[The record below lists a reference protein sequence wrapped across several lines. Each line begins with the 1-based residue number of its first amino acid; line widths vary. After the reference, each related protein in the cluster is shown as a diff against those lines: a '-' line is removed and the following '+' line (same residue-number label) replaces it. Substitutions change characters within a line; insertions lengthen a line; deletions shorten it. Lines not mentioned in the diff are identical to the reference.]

1 MTNYR
6 EYLSGMLAPQGW
18 DTSAMFALDEA
29 LEQEIVDLSTPQVIP
44 VHEKVVVQDTLPQ
57 NPYKDKIQND
67 INAEIFK
74 SLFFNALTKD
84 FEASG
89 LFKQPEESKPIE
101 TKPKEE
107 GRNKPV
113 EIENL
118 RGAKPGWKIAEGSNF
133 WTVSEKDPYWKTK
146 AGYKEAMDLYGTK
159 PSWVK
164 EPSLEYNPKTGE
176 YNPIAKEEFAEIKPT
191 KRISL

>member
-6 EYLSGMLAPQGW
+6 EYLSSMRGLGGGLLSP
-18 DTSAMFALDEA
+18 SELHVLDEIEYTTPDRQA
-29 LEQEIVDLSTPQVIP
+29 ILEIAQSDRELT
-44 VHEKVVVQDTLPQ
+44 
-57 NPYKDKIQND
+57 QND

-89 LFKQPEESKPIE
+89 LLKQPEESKPIE
-101 TKPKEE
+101 AKPKEE

-113 EIENL
+113 KIENL
-118 RGAKPGWKIAEGSNF
+118 RGAKPGWKMAEGSNF
-133 WTVSEKDPYWKTK
+133 WTVNEKDPYWKTK
-146 AGYKEAMDLYGTK
+146 AGFKEAMDLYGVK
-159 PSWVK
+159 PNWVK
-164 EPSLEYNPKTGE
+164 EPSLEYNPTTGE
-176 YNPIAKEEFAEIKPT
+176 YEPIVKEEFVSLQPT

>member
-6 EYLSGMLAPQGW
+6 EYLSSMRGLGGGLLSPSELHG
-18 DTSAMFALDEA
+18 LDEIEYTA
-29 LEQEIVDLSTPQVIP
+29 PDRQAILEIAQSDRELT
-44 VHEKVVVQDTLPQ
+44 
-57 NPYKDKIQND
+57 QND

-89 LFKQPEESKPIE
+89 LLKQPEESKPIE
-101 TKPKEE
+101 AKPKEE

-113 EIENL
+113 KIENL
-118 RGAKPGWKIAEGSNF
+118 RGAKPGWKMTEGSNF
-133 WTVSEKDPYWKTK
+133 WTVNEKDLYWKTK
-146 AGYKEAMDLYGTK
+146 AGFKEAMDLYGVK
-159 PSWVK
+159 PNWVK
-164 EPSLEYNPKTGE
+164 EPSLEYNPTTGE
-176 YNPIAKEEFAEIKPT
+176 YEPIVKEEFAEIKQV

>member
-6 EYLSGMLAPQGW
+6 EYLSSMRGLGGGLLSP
-18 DTSAMFALDEA
+18 SELHVLDEIEYTTPDRQA
-29 LEQEIVDLSTPQVIP
+29 ILEIAQSDRELT
-44 VHEKVVVQDTLPQ
+44 
-57 NPYKDKIQND
+57 QND

-89 LFKQPEESKPIE
+89 LLKQPEESKPIE
-101 TKPKEE
+101 AKPKEE

-113 EIENL
+113 KIENL
-118 RGAKPGWKIAEGSNF
+118 RGAKPGWKMAEGSNF
-133 WTVSEKDPYWKTK
+133 WTINEKDLYWKTK
-146 AGYKEAMDLYGTK
+146 AGFKEAMDLYGVK
-159 PSWVK
+159 PNWVK
-164 EPSLEYNPKTGE
+164 EPSLEYNPTTGE
-176 YNPIAKEEFAEIKPT
+176 YEPIVKEEFAEIKQV